1 MAGVVAARQ
10 MVSLS
15 KQSKHVT
22 ALAGASLNK
31 VSLALL
37 KFLSWGLGAVRFIA
51 KVFFPKDH
59 FLFLLPIVYTL
70 H

>member
-37 KFLSWGLGAVRFIA
+37 KLLSWGLG
-51 KVFFPKDH
+51 
-59 FLFLLPIVYTL
+59 LLHLLQKCSSQKIIFCFSYR
-70 H
+70 

>member
-37 KFLSWGLGAVRFIA
+37 KLLSWALGPVTFTV

-59 FLFLLPIVYTL
+59 FLFLLPIIYTL

>member
-37 KFLSWGLGAVRFIA
+37 
-51 KVFFPKDH
+51 
-59 FLFLLPIVYTL
+59 
-70 H
+70 

>member
-31 VSLALL
+31 VSLAFL
-37 KFLSWGLGAVRFIA
+37 KLLSWGLG
-51 KVFFPKDH
+51 
-59 FLFLLPIVYTL
+59 LLHLLQKFSSQKITFCFSYR
-70 H
+70 